1 MSFTGLMMI
10 IFKLHGNDA
19 SEHLSLSQH
28 NKDFNPE
35 AQKIGSRIE
44 NQNIFKIEG
53 VRRRG
58 NAPENGDSLLSFPE
72 KRGMSA
78 TSIAHCKVSF
88 NFPPK

>member
-19 SEHLSLSQH
+19 SEHLSLSNTTRISTQE
-28 NKDFNPE
+28 PT
-35 AQKIGSRIE
+35 QKIGSRIE
-44 NQNIFKIEG
+44 NQNIFKIE
-53 VRRRG
+53 VRRKGG

-78 TSIAHCKVSF
+78 SIPQCGQ
-88 NFPPK
+88 